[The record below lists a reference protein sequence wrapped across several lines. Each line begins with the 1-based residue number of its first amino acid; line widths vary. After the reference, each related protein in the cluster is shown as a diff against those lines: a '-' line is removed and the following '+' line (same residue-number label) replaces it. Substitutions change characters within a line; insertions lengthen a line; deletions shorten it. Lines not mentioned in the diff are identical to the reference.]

1 MCQFFDFNTTL
12 TRVSLLHR
20 LKGASNKVNTS
31 LLDAIN
37 KDGSMFLIATELSSQ
52 HTIRL
57 AIGSTNT
64 QLRHVQAAWLAIQD
78 HATAVLTETLVS
90 V

>member
-1 MCQFFDFNTTL
+1 MLCTRRL
-12 TRVSLLHR
+12 T
-20 LKGASNKVNTS
+20 GASNKVNAS

-57 AIGSTNT
+57 AIGSTST
-64 QLRHVQAAWLAIQD
+64 QLRHVRQAWLAIQE
-78 HATAVLTETLVS
+78 HATAVLAETAAVL
-90 V
+90 